1 MKNTLRR
8 CRTAHDL
15 LRLATAL
22 LTTRHEAE
30 LLGKAVEPLCRPED
44 NPGSELAWASF
55 AQNLTAMPLR
65 GGQACASMRRVGSKG
80 DGGKV
85 LCERVGRLPTAFGKW
100 SGAVGSDSNAS
111 EGGLVVSVGS
121 NSDFGFEAGVHALA
135 PASRIETWDGA
146 QPKEMGLP
154 LAALR
159 PPPFVTLHERNVGP
173 FTWEAYKSEA
183 AVDVLKM
190 DCGGCEWMALG
201 AWVNNLCTQQVVVE
215 VHFTPVMLKAKGPAE
230 ALLRHMSA
238 SHTLFHAE
246 PNMRCGYKQTTT
258 RVCLELAWVRTSRC

>member
-8 CRTAHDL
+8 CRTAHDI
-15 LRLATAL
+15 LRLATTL
-22 LTTRHEAE
+22 LTTRHEAG

-44 NPGSELAWASF
+44 NPGAEYAWASF

-65 GGQACASMRRVGSKG
+65 GGQVCASMRRVGPKG

-85 LCERVGRLPTAFGKW
+85 LCERVGRLPTALGRW
-100 SGAVGSDSNAS
+100 SEAVGSDSNAS

-121 NSDFGFEAGVHALA
+121 NGDFGFEAGVHALA
-135 PASRIETWDGA
+135 PASRIETWDGT
-146 QPKEMGLP
+146 QPKGTSLP

-159 PPPFVTLHERNVGP
+159 PAFVTLHERNVGHT
-173 FTWEAYKSEA
+173 TWEAYKSET

-190 DCGGCEWMALG
+190 DCEGCEWTALRE
-201 AWVNNLCTQQVVVE
+201 WVDNLCTQQVVVKA
-215 VHFTPVMLKAKGPAE
+215 HFTPAVLKAGGQTE
-230 ALLRHMSA
+230 ALLWEMSD
-238 SHTLFHAE
+238 SYTLFHAE

-258 RVCLELAWVRTSRC
+258 RVCLELAWVRTPRC